1 MSEEE
6 NIYQNVFEDG
16 HTFGPLP
23 DTAFG
28 DRIQQAIMPIITMAD
43 NRADIPSM
51 LAQSAAVQAFHAKLS
66 RAYPGVV
73 LKKFIMMIVVFAVG
87 TGFMIGADGLMMTAA
102 HVIHAAVEK
111 GGRRL
116 SPDGSF
122 YDHQELYVLDVT

>member
-23 DTAFG
+23 DSAFG
-28 DRIQQAIMPIITMAD
+28 DRIQQTIMPIITMAD
-43 NRADIPSM
+43 NRPIP
-51 LAQSAAVQAFHAKLS
+51 
-66 RAYPGVV
+66 
-73 LKKFIMMIVVFAVG
+73 VG